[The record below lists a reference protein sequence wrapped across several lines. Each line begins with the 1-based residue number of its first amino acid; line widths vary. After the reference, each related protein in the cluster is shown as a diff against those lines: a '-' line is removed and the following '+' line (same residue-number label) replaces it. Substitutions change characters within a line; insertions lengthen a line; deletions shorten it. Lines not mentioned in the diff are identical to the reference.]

1 MKRLRKLLAS
11 LGVVLIMGMAFA
23 GCEKDDSWKK
33 WTQEQMAID
42 KDGQIIYCV
51 TDSFD
56 KNYYDLEEL
65 TGMAVQEAAK
75 YNGEHKKIESIPVTI
90 AEIAKIN
97 ETSNV
102 VRVVYQFD
110 GYESFSGFI
119 GTKLY
124 YGTLEEA
131 IKKKIIFTGSEL
143 YGPSGTIT
151 LDEATKEKLKTR
163 HVLVTDAKTLISL
176 PSDAQYYS
184 HDVKIPE
191 GGMADTT
198 GCEDVAVIL
207 LKK

>member
-1 MKRLRKLLAS
+1 MKRMKKMLAS
-11 LGVVLIMGMAFA
+11 LGVVFIVGIVLA
-23 GCEKDDSWKK
+23 GCEKGDSWEK

-51 TDSFD
+51 TDTFD

-65 TGMAVQEAAK
+65 TGMAVQEAAQ
-75 YNGEHKKIESIPVTI
+75 YNGEHKKGDSTPVTI

-110 GYESFSGFI
+110 GYESYSGFI
-119 GTKLY
+119 GTKFY
-124 YGTLEEA
+124 FVTLEEA
-131 IKKKIIFTGSEL
+131 IQKKLIFTGSEL

-151 LDEATKEKLKTR
+151 LDEATKEKMKSR
-163 HVLVTDAKTLISL
+163 HVLVTDVKTLIGL
-176 PSDAQYYS
+176 PYDAQYYS
-184 HDVKIPE
+184 HDVKILE
-191 GGMADTT
+191 DGTADTT

>member
-1 MKRLRKLLAS
+1 MKKKRKMLAS
-11 LGVVLIMGMAFA
+11 LGVVLVMGMVFA
-23 GCEKDDSWKK
+23 GCGKDDSWKK

-42 KDGQIIYCV
+42 KDGQITYCV
-51 TDSFD
+51 TDNFD

-65 TGMAVQEAAK
+65 TGMAVQEAAQ
-75 YNGEHKKIESIPVTI
+75 YNGEHKRGESTPVTI

-97 ETSNV
+97 ENGNE

-110 GYESFSGFI
+110 GYESYTGFV

-131 IKKKIIFTGSEL
+131 IRQKLIFTGSEL
-143 YGPSGTIT
+143 YGASGTIT
-151 LDEATKEKLKTR
+151 LDEATKEKMKTR

-176 PSDAQYYS
+176 PYDAQYYS
-184 HDVKIPE
+184 HDVKMLE
-191 GGMADTT
+191 NGTADTT

>member
-1 MKRLRKLLAS
+1 MKRLRKMLAS
-11 LGVVLIMGMAFA
+11 LGVVLIMGLAFA

-42 KDGQIIYCV
+42 KDGQITYCV

-75 YNGEHKKIESIPVTI
+75 YNGEHKKGDSTPVTI

-97 ETSNV
+97 ETGNV

-110 GYESFSGFI
+110 GYESYTGFM

-124 YGTLEEA
+124 YLTLEEA
-131 IKKKIIFTGSEL
+131 IQKKLIFTGSEL
-143 YGPSGTIT
+143 YGSSGTIT

-163 HVLVTDAKTLISL
+163 HVLVTDVKTLISL
-176 PSDAQYYS
+176 PFDAQYYS
-184 HDVKIPE
+184 HDVKIQE
-191 GGMADTT
+191 DGTADTT
-198 GCEDVAVIL
+198 GCGDAAVIL